1 VSWQRLESTTVA
13 ADLYEGQEA
22 RIADPLWLYGRQWQV
37 GELTGEDAASPILVE
52 ARIEHAEITRFR
64 PGPVTTRGGVVPSFA
79 RGRGLPLETAVER
92 EPVHDGPAAAR
103 IAAEA
108 GLQLWRLLEA
118 AGAPATLGPALR
130 KRFPP
135 VLPDDDGLDPVGRA
149 QLVLLTRRNLGAD
162 ALYAAIAGED
172 VDIGTALKG
181 LPGLG
186 QPSVRDAFDAWRRWY
201 GELYSEPPE
210 GTASWDA
217 SGMEYAFQIAAGVG
231 PQQEVRLEAPEYTG
245 GRLDWYSFDVA
256 GPGVTLGGSGTLE
269 AHDLTV
275 VPTPVRYAGQA
286 ASRWWQVENANVWF
300 GDMNTA
306 PADLAR
312 VAVAS
317 YGLLFGDDWLLVPCR
332 LPLGVL
338 ARGHHVHVLDTYGD
352 RHTIRSCAENDGAGR
367 TWRYFELTGDHS
379 ADVLAITSGPTT
391 PSKATACP
399 WMLLPPTLAG
409 RTESRPI
416 EEIALHRDEIA
427 NLAWAAELRIES
439 TSGRTIDRAALARA
453 AMAPA
458 TPAADDAWRY
468 RLTTQVPAHQVP
480 LVPVRKDGGLYLQ
493 RGRLAVSG
501 EDDVE
506 TTGALGEILEPQHH
520 LLIRDDAIPAT
531 GARVTRTWQMA
542 RTADGGYVLWVG
554 RQKRAGRPVRSPGL
568 VFDEVVRET

>member
-22 RIADPLWLYGRQWQV
+22 RMADALWLLGRQWQV
-37 GELTGEDAASPILVE
+37 GELTGEDAASPVLVD
-52 ARIEHAEITRFR
+52 ARIEHAPITRFR
-64 PGPVTTRGGVVPSFA
+64 PGPVTTGGGTVPSIA
-79 RGRGLPLETAVER
+79 RGHGLPLETAVER

-108 GLQLWRLLEA
+108 SLQLLRLLAA
-118 AGAPATLGPALR
+118 AGAPAALAPALR
-130 KRFPP
+130 ERFPP
-135 VLPDDDGLDPVGRA
+135 VLPDDDGLDPIGRA
-149 QLVLLTRRNLGAD
+149 QLVLLARRSLAAD
-162 ALYAAIAGED
+162 ALYAAIEGED
-172 VDIGTALKG
+172 VDIQSALEG
-181 LPGLG
+181 MPGLSRR
-186 QPSVRDAFDAWRRWY
+186 SVRDAFDAWTRWY

-210 GTASWDA
+210 GTTSWDA
-217 SGMEYAFQIAAGVG
+217 GRMEYAFQVAAGVG
-231 PQQEVRLEAPEYTG
+231 VQQEVRLEAAEYTG

-256 GPGVTLGGSGTLE
+256 GPGVTLGGSGQLE
-269 AHDLTV
+269 PHDLTV

-317 YGLLFGDDWLLVPCR
+317 YGLAFGDDWFLVPCR

-338 ARGHHVHVLDTYGD
+338 ARCHHVHVLDTYGE

-367 TWRYFELTGDHS
+367 SWRFFELTGDHS
-379 ADVLAITSGPTT
+379 ADVLAITDPTT
-391 PSKATACP
+391 PSTATACP

-409 RTESRPI
+409 RTESRAI

-439 TSGRTIDRAALARA
+439 AAGRTVDRVAVARA
-453 AMAPA
+453 EMAPP
-458 TPAADDAWRY
+458 TPAPNDAWRY
-468 RLTTQVPAHQVP
+468 ALTTPVPAHQVP

-501 EDDVE
+501 EGDVE
-506 TTGALGEILEPQHH
+506 TSGALSEILEPGHH
-520 LLIRDDAIPAT
+520 LLIHDDAIPAT

-554 RQKRAGRPVRSPGL
+554 RQKRAGHPVRSPGL
-568 VFDEVVRET
+568 VFDQVVRET